1 MTDKT
6 VKLPV
11 RDESKTVGTTPATRG
26 WPMFADLRR
35 EMDRLFDDFGRG
47 WFRDTGLFRP
57 TTVLDDTS
65 RWMTRFDLVPA
76 VDVVEK
82 DGAWRVTA
90 ELPGLD
96 EKAIDVAVVGD
107 LLTMKGEKTETRD
120 EDDKGAHVS
129 ERRYGAFSRS
139 FRLPEGIDR
148 DKIEATYAGGVL
160 TVTLPKTAAEAPAE
174 KKIEVKA
181 A

>member
-1 MTDKT
+1 MADKAT
-6 VKLPV
+6 KLPV
-11 RDESKTVGTTPATRG
+11 RNETEAVGTAPKMPE

-47 WFRDTGLFRP
+47 WFRDPTLPTFGTGAP
-57 TTVLDDTS
+57 TRAALA
-65 RWMTRFDLVPA
+65 PA

-82 DGAWRVTA
+82 EGAWAITA

-96 EKAIDVAVVGD
+96 QKAVDVSIADDV
-107 LLTMKGEKTETRD
+107 LTLKGEKTESRD
-120 EDDKGAHVS
+120 EDDRGTHVS
-129 ERRYGAFSRS
+129 ERRYGSFARS
-139 FRLPEGIDR
+139 FRLPEGVDR
-148 DKIEATYAGGVL
+148 DGIVATFADGVL
-160 TVTLPKTAAEAPAE
+160 TVTIPKIATAKPEE

>member
-1 MTDKT
+1 MATT
-6 VKLPV
+6 ATRLPV
-11 RDESKTVGTTPATRG
+11 SNETKAVGTAPKMPE

-47 WFRDTGLFRP
+47 WFRDLTVPTFPTGFAEGALA
-57 TTVLDDTS
+57 
-65 RWMTRFDLVPA
+65 PA

-82 DGAWRVTA
+82 EGAWAITA

-96 EKAIDVAVVGD
+96 EKAVDVTIAGD
-107 LLTMKGEKTETRD
+107 VLTLKGEKTESRD
-120 EDDKGAHVS
+120 EDDKGTHVS
-129 ERRYGAFSRS
+129 ERRYGSFARS
-139 FRLPEGIDR
+139 FRLPEGVDPE
-148 DKIEATYAGGVL
+148 KIEASFANGIL
-160 TVTLPKTAAEAPAE
+160 TVTIPKRAEAKAEE

>member
-1 MTDKT
+1 MTAT
-6 VKLPV
+6 TTKLPV
-11 RDESKTVGTTPATRG
+11 RDETKSVESVPRTPD

-47 WFRDTGLFRP
+47 WFRAPMTPDFDTNVFARTAP
-57 TTVLDDTS
+57 
-65 RWMTRFDLVPA
+65 VPA

-82 DGAWRVTA
+82 DGAWVVTA

-96 EKAIDVAVVGD
+96 EKAIDITIAGD
-107 LLTMKGEKTETRD
+107 LLTLKGEKTETRE
-120 EDDKGAHVS
+120 EDDKGAHLS
-129 ERRYGAFSRS
+129 ERRYGSFARS
-139 FRLPEGIDR
+139 FRLPDGVDR
-148 DKIEATYAGGVL
+148 GKIGATFANGVL
-160 TVTLPKTAAEAPAE
+160 TVTLPKLVDAKAEE

>member
-1 MTDKT
+1 MADTAT
-6 VKLPV
+6 RLPV
-11 RDESKTVGTTPATRG
+11 RNEAKAVGTAPAATG

-47 WFRDTGLFRP
+47 WFRDPTLPAFGTGAFAGRALA
-57 TTVLDDTS
+57 
-65 RWMTRFDLVPA
+65 PA

-82 DGAWRVTA
+82 DGAWAITA

-96 EKAIDVAVVGD
+96 EKAIDVSIAGD
-107 LLTMKGEKTETRD
+107 VLTLKGEKTETRE
-120 EDDKGAHVS
+120 EDDKGTHVS
-129 ERRYGAFSRS
+129 ERRYGSFARS

-148 DKIEATYAGGVL
+148 EKVAARYADGVL
-160 TVTLPKTAAEAPAE
+160 TVTVPKLAAEKPEE